1 MKYFAYGSNMH
12 PEQMRGVCPGSRFVT
27 IGKLPDY
34 RLDFTRFSKVRGGG
48 VADIVHDYDSEV
60 WGVVYAVPETD
71 LDALDEKEGVAG
83 GAYERKHVEILT
95 PTSESLPV
103 MTYSVVRKKGPF
115 APKPEYSDLIVGG
128 ARYWSL
134 PQQYVTSLIQY
145 VEQLINLPG

>member
-34 RLDFTRFSKVRGGG
+34 RLDFTRFSNRRGGG
-48 VADIVHDYDSEV
+48 VADIVHDSDSEV
-60 WGVVYAVPETD
+60 WGVVYDVPETD
-71 LDALDEKEGVAG
+71 LDALDEKEGVAV

-95 PTSESLPV
+95 PSSEPLPV
-103 MTYSVVRKKGPF
+103 TTYSVVDKGGPF

-134 PQQYVTSLIQY
+134 PQQYVTSLIST
-145 VEQLINLPG
+145 LTLSS

>member
-1 MKYFAYGSNMH
+1 MN

-48 VADIVHDYDSEV
+48 VADIVHDSDSEV

-95 PTSESLPV
+95 PSSEPLPV
-103 MTYSVVRKKGPF
+103 TTYSVVDKGGPF

-134 PQQYVTSLIQY
+134 PQQYVTSLIST
-145 VEQLINLPG
+145 LTLSS

>member
-1 MKYFAYGSNMH
+1 MH

-48 VADIVHDYDSEV
+48 VADIVHDSDSEV

-71 LDALDEKEGVAG
+71 LDALDEKEGVAV

-95 PTSESLPV
+95 PSSEPLPV
-103 MTYSVVRKKGPF
+103 TTYSVVDKGGPF

-134 PQQYVTSLIQY
+134 PQQYVTSLIST
-145 VEQLINLPG
+145 LTLSS

>member
-1 MKYFAYGSNMH
+1 M
-12 PEQMRGVCPGSRFVT
+12 CPGSRFVT

-48 VADIVHDYDSEV
+48 VADIVHDSDSEV

-71 LDALDEKEGVAG
+71 LDALDEKEGVAV

-95 PTSESLPV
+95 PSSEPLPV
-103 MTYSVVRKKGPF
+103 TTYSVVDKGGPF

-134 PQQYVTSLIQY
+134 PQQYVTSLIST
-145 VEQLINLPG
+145 LTLSS

>member
-1 MKYFAYGSNMH
+1 MH
-12 PEQMRGVCPGSRFVT
+12 PEHMRGVCPGSRFVT

-48 VADIVHDYDSEV
+48 VADIVHDSDSEV

-83 GAYERKHVEILT
+83 RAYERKHVEILT
-95 PTSESLPV
+95 PSSESLPV
-103 MTYSVVRKKGPF
+103 TTYSVVDKGGPF
-115 APKPEYSDLIVGG
+115 APKPEYSGLIVGG

-134 PQQYVTSLIQY
+134 PQQYVTSLIST
-145 VEQLINLPG
+145 LTLSS